1 MSKQQ
6 ELQQL
11 IKSHGIKETWLSEK
25 LGLKLST
32 FKFLLYESDKF
43 DDDLY
48 DQVKQAIEDYQ
59 YDLNLY
65 TEEKAHDLD
74 LFSDEVLRVGIGH
87 RIRTFAKRKYG
98 TLKRLAEGM
107 QISPQQLQQYISGK
121 REPGS
126 RILLKLLRLGC
137 DINWL
142 LGGSESPESYKIY
155 KLESELRKM
164 HEGYSEIESIVKR
177 IEHPAKHEN

>member
-1 MSKQQ
+1 MSKQK

-11 IKSHGIKETWLSEK
+11 IKSLGIKESWLSEK

-32 FKFLLYESDKF
+32 FKFLLFESEKF
-43 DDDLY
+43 DHDLY
-48 DQVKQAIEDYQ
+48 EQIKEAIEDYQ

-65 TEEKAHDLD
+65 TEENPISLD
-74 LFSDEVLRVGIGH
+74 LFSDEDLRVGIGH
-87 RIRTFAKRKYG
+87 RIRTFAKRKFG
-98 TLKRLAEGM
+98 TLKRLAEAM
-107 QISPQQLQQYISGK
+107 EISPQQLQQYISGK

-126 RILLKLLRLGC
+126 RILLKLLRQGC

-142 LGGSESPESYKIY
+142 LGGSESIESYKIY

-164 HEGYSEIESIVKR
+164 HEGYSEIEKIVNR
-177 IEHPAKHEN
+177 IEHPHKHE

>member
-6 ELQQL
+6 ELEQL
-11 IKSHGIKETWLSEK
+11 IKSHGIKESWLAEK
-25 LGLKLST
+25 LGLKLTT

-43 DDDLY
+43 DDELY
-48 DQVKQAIEDYQ
+48 EQVKQAIEDYQ

-65 TEEKAHDLD
+65 TEDKSGDMD
-74 LFSDEVLRVGIGH
+74 LFSDKDLRIGIGH

-107 QISPQQLQQYISGK
+107 EISPQQLQQYISGK

-142 LGGSESPESYKIY
+142 LGGSETPESYKIY

-164 HEGYSEIESIVKR
+164 HEGYAEIEAVVKK
-177 IEHPAKHEN
+177 IEHPSKHD

>member
-1 MSKQQ
+1 M
-6 ELQQL
+6 
-11 IKSHGIKETWLSEK
+11 
-25 LGLKLST
+25 
-32 FKFLLYESDKF
+32 
-43 DDDLY
+43 
-48 DQVKQAIEDYQ
+48 
-59 YDLNLY
+59 
-65 TEEKAHDLD
+65 D
-74 LFSDEVLRVGIGH
+74 LFSDKDLRVGIGH

-107 QISPQQLQQYISGK
+107 EISPQQLQQYISGK

-142 LGGSESPESYKIY
+142 LGGSETPESYKIY

-164 HEGYSEIESIVKR
+164 HEGYAEIEAVVKK
-177 IEHPAKHEN
+177 IEHPGKHEQ

>member
-1 MSKQQ
+1 LGKQQ

-11 IKSHGIKETWLSEK
+11 IKSHGIKESWLSER

-32 FKFLLYESDKF
+32 FKYLLYESDKF
-43 DDDLY
+43 DEDLY
-48 DQVKQAIEDYQ
+48 EQIKQAIEDYQ

-65 TEEKAHDLD
+65 TDDKPIDLD
-74 LFSDEVLRVGIGH
+74 LFSDEDLRIGIGH
-87 RIRTFAKRKYG
+87 RVRAFAKRKYG
-98 TLKRLAEGM
+98 TLKRLAESM
-107 QISPQQLQQYISGK
+107 DISPQQLQQYISGK

-126 RILLKLLRLGC
+126 KILLKLLRLGC

-142 LGGSESPESYKIY
+142 LGGSETPESYKIY

-164 HEGYSEIESIVKR
+164 HEGYSEIETIVKR
-177 IEHPAKHEN
+177 IEHPSKHD